1 MGPAVQV
8 ACQAQPL
15 SGDRRG
21 AAIRWYDVLSHLCR
35 LDFTCLGT
43 PSRFSPEAEAYHGDD
58 GLADL
63 LARPDVDA
71 VLVALAAQ
79 GMLEVGEQL

>member
-1 MGPAVQV
+1 MMCSNPFAWVSWIC
-8 ACQAQPL
+8 A
-15 SGDRRG
+15 
-21 AAIRWYDVLSHLCR
+21 
-35 LDFTCLGT
+35 

-79 GMLEVGEQL
+79 GMLEVGGCFSHCQVVASL